1 MLSSSFKIF
10 IFVIFLQILLTKYIN
25 ADEETIKQ
33 KTITA
38 TTISPTTQKV
48 ARKVMKLERN
58 GNNYK
63 ELMDIMV
70 VNGMINKKTYQPKD
84 LQILLEGFSEGF
96 FSNLKK
102 VGKKYIFNLKKNI
115 FKAETELKQQTEQF
129 KSIRTKLQTKIECLE
144 KELLQG
150 KQFLMVLSFLLLII
164 LVLLVF
170 GNICLI
176 KRFLAKF
183 NKNGFKHVR
192 MTVGEGDVG
201 EMEQI

>member
-10 IFVIFLQILLTKYIN
+10 IFVIFFQILLTKYIN
-25 ADEETIKQ
+25 AEEEIFKQ
-33 KTITA
+33 TT

-58 GNNYK
+58 GNNFK
-63 ELMDIMV
+63 EVMDIMV

-84 LQILLEGFSEGF
+84 LQILLEGFSGNF
-96 FSNLKK
+96 FSDLKK
-102 VGKKYIFNLKKNI
+102 
-115 FKAETELKQQTEQF
+115 AQTELKQQTEQF

-150 KQFLMVLSFLLLII
+150 KQFLMVLCFLLLII

-176 KRFLAKF
+176 KRFMAKF

-192 MTVGEGDVG
+192 MTVGGEDVG

>member
-1 MLSSSFKIF
+1 
-10 IFVIFLQILLTKYIN
+10 
-25 ADEETIKQ
+25 
-33 KTITA
+33 
-38 TTISPTTQKV
+38 
-48 ARKVMKLERN
+48 MKLERN
-58 GNNYK
+58 GNNFK
-63 ELMDIMV
+63 EVMDIMV

-102 VGKKYIFNLKKNI
+102 
-115 FKAETELKQQTEQF
+115 AQTELKQQTEQF

-150 KQFLMVLSFLLLII
+150 KQFLMVLCFLLLII

-176 KRFLAKF
+176 KRFMAKF

-192 MTVGEGDVG
+192 MTVGGEDVG

>member
-1 MLSSSFKIF
+1 MLTSSFKII
-10 IFVIFLQILLTKYIN
+10 IFVIFLQIFLTKYIN
-25 ADEETIKQ
+25 ADEEQ
-33 KTITA
+33 K

-48 ARKVMKLERN
+48 ARKVKKLERN

-102 VGKKYIFNLKKNI
+102 
-115 FKAETELKQQTEQF
+115 AETELRQQTEQF

-150 KQFLMVLSFLLLII
+150 KQFLMVLSLLLLII

-176 KRFLAKF
+176 KRFMAKF

-192 MTVGEGDVG
+192 MTVGGDVG

>member
-1 MLSSSFKIF
+1 MLISSFKIF
-10 IFVIFLQILLTKYIN
+10 IFVIFLQIFLTKYIN
-25 ADEETIKQ
+25 ADEEQ
-33 KTITA
+33 K

-48 ARKVMKLERN
+48 ARKVKKLERN

-102 VGKKYIFNLKKNI
+102 
-115 FKAETELKQQTEQF
+115 AETELRQQTEQF

-150 KQFLMVLSFLLLII
+150 KQKELLQGKQFLMVLSLLLLII

-176 KRFLAKF
+176 KRFMAKF

-192 MTVGEGDVG
+192 MTVGGD
-201 EMEQI
+201 I